1 MQSLSFT
8 SMPLK
13 RYLAGYLI
21 LLLLAACKSGSELKE
36 IPTMKTQD
44 SHSFSRPHDI
54 VVRHIGLDLHV
65 DFDARRLSGKA
76 EITIENLSGADTL
89 FLDTRDLE
97 IDSVTAGGKPL
108 EFRLGEPKPILGS
121 ALMIH
126 TGKEVNKLTIH
137 YKTTP
142 GAAALQW
149 LSPEQTAGG
158 KKPFLFTQS
167 QAILARSW
175 IPLQDSPGVRFTYN
189 AIVKVPSG
197 LMAVMSAE
205 NETKVHTDGV
215 YTFNMPQPIPSYL
228 MALAVG
234 DFHFHAYDSRSGVF
248 AEPVTLEKAANEF
261 TDMPAMIKAA
271 EELYGKYAWGRYD
284 VLVLPPSFP
293 FGGMENPRVTFAT
306 PTILAGDKSLVALIA
321 HELAHSW
328 SGNLVTNATW
338 NDFWLNEGFTVYFE
352 SRIMEKLYGQPY
364 AEMLMVLSRGELEKT
379 VEEFGKTSPDTK
391 LKLNLDGRD
400 PDDGVSD
407 IAYEK
412 GRFFLLMLEHAY
424 GRQKW
429 DAFVNEYFRTHAF
442 QSINTE
448 EFLVYLDKNLLEGDA
463 AKRKELRIDEW
474 IYEPGLP
481 SNFPKVESVELTK
494 AENEAKNFLSGT
506 TPEKLNTAN
515 WTTHHWLHFLR
526 RMPAPLSLDKMEQ
539 LDYAFHFTQSG
550 NSEILCEWLLLSIR
564 SDYSKADSALE
575 NFLTSVGRRKFVK
588 PLFAALLKTPGGK
601 QKALAIYS
609 KARPGYHSVT
619 SSTIDEM
626 LETQKEV
633 HVN

>member
-1 MQSLSFT
+1 
-8 SMPLK
+8 
-13 RYLAGYLI
+13 
-21 LLLLAACKSGSELKE
+21 
-36 IPTMKTQD
+36 MKTQD
-44 SHSFSRPHDI
+44 PHSFSRPHEI
-54 VVRHIGLDLHV
+54 VVRHIDLDLSV
-65 DFDARRLSGKA
+65 DFNAKRISGKA
-76 EITIENLSGADTL
+76 DLTLENLSGSDTL
-89 FLDTRDLE
+89 FLDTRDLD
-97 IDSVTAGGKPL
+97 IDSVTANGKPL
-108 EFRLGEPKPILGS
+108 KFQLADAKPILGS
-121 ALMIH
+121 ALSILI
-126 TGKEVNKLTIH
+126 GKNIDHITIH
-137 YKTTP
+137 YRTSP
-142 GAAALQW
+142 EAAALQW
-149 LSPEQTAGG
+149 LSPAQTAGG
-158 KKPFLFTQS
+158 KHPFLFTQS
-167 QAILARSW
+167 QAILARTW
-175 IPLQDSPGVRFTYN
+175 IPLQDSQGVRFTYS
-189 AIVKVPSG
+189 AKIKVPHG

-205 NETKVHTDGV
+205 NDTSNHANGEYSFK
-215 YTFNMPQPIPSYL
+215 MPQPIPSYL
-228 MALAVG
+228 MALSAG
-234 DFHFHAYDSRSGVF
+234 DFRFHSYDSRSGVF
-248 AEPVTLEKAANEF
+248 AEPVTLDKAAKEF
-261 TDMPAMIKAA
+261 TDMPAMINAA

-352 SRIMEKLYGQPY
+352 SRIMEKLYGKPY

-379 VEEFGKTSPDTK
+379 VEEFGRTSPDTK
-391 LKLNLDGRD
+391 LKLSLNGRD

-412 GRFFLLMLEHAY
+412 GRFFLLMLEQAY
-424 GRQKW
+424 GREKW
-429 DAFVNEYFRTHAF
+429 DSFVNEYFRSHAF
-442 QSINTE
+442 QSITTE
-448 EFLVYLDKNLLEGDA
+448 EFLIYLDKHLLNGDA
-463 AKRKELRIDEW
+463 AKRKDLRIDEW

-481 SNFPKVESVELTK
+481 VNFPKIQSEELTK
-494 AENEAKNFLSGT
+494 AENEAASFLNGT
-506 TPEKLNTAN
+506 APEKLNTAN

-526 RMPAPLSLDKMEQ
+526 RMPAPLPLDKMES

-564 SDYSKADSALE
+564 SDYTKADSALE

-588 PLFAALLKTPGGK
+588 PLFAALLRTPGGK
-601 QKALAIYS
+601 QKAIAIYS

-633 HVN
+633 HLN

>member
-1 MQSLSFT
+1 
-8 SMPLK
+8 MPLK
-13 RYLAGYLI
+13 RFRSFGSLLLI
-21 LLLLAACKSGSELKE
+21 LITGCSTGTLNKTK
-36 IPTMKTQD
+36 PMKTQD
-44 SHSFSRPHDI
+44 PHSFSRPNEI
-54 VVRHIGLDLHV
+54 VVRHIDLDLSV
-65 DFDARRLSGKA
+65 DFNAKRISGKA
-76 EITIENLSGADTL
+76 DLTLENLSESDTL
-89 FLDTRDLE
+89 FLDTRDLT
-97 IDSVTAGGKPL
+97 IDSVTANGKSL
-108 EFRLGEPKPILGS
+108 EFQLADAKPILGS
-121 ALMIH
+121 ALSILI
-126 TGKEVNKLTIH
+126 GKNIDHITIH
-137 YKTTP
+137 YRTSP
-142 GAAALQW
+142 EAAALQW
-149 LSPEQTAGG
+149 LSPAQTAGG
-158 KKPFLFTQS
+158 KHPFLFTQS
-167 QAILARSW
+167 QAILARTW
-175 IPLQDSPGVRFTYN
+175 IPLQDSPGVRFTYS
-189 AIVKVPSG
+189 AKIKVPHG

-205 NETKVHTDGV
+205 NDTANHANGEYSFK
-215 YTFNMPQPIPSYL
+215 MPQPIPSYL
-228 MALAVG
+228 MALSVG
-234 DFHFHAYDSRSGVF
+234 DFRFHSYDSRSGVF
-248 AEPVTLEKAANEF
+248 AEPVTLDKAAKEF
-261 TDMPAMIKAA
+261 TDMPAMINAA

-352 SRIMEKLYGQPY
+352 SRIMEKLYGKPY

-379 VEEFGKTSPDTK
+379 VEDFGRTSPDTK
-391 LKLNLDGRD
+391 LKLSLDGRD

-412 GRFFLLMLEHAY
+412 GRFFLLMLEQAY
-424 GRQKW
+424 GREKW
-429 DAFVNEYFRTHAF
+429 DSFVNEYFRSHAF
-442 QSINTE
+442 QSITTE
-448 EFLVYLDKNLLEGDA
+448 EFLIYLDKHLLNGDA
-463 AKRKELRIDEW
+463 AKRKDLRIDEW

-481 SNFPKVESVELTK
+481 VNFPKIQSVELTK
-494 AENEAKNFLSGT
+494 VENEAISFLNGT
-506 TPEKLNTAN
+506 APEKLNTAN

-526 RMPAPLSLDKMEQ
+526 RMPAPLPLDKMES

-564 SDYSKADSALE
+564 SDYTKADSALE

-588 PLFAALLKTPGGK
+588 PLFAALLRTPGGK
-601 QKALAIYS
+601 QKAIAIYS

-633 HVN
+633 HLN